1 MAMTIEQL
9 TQRIEGNRKAVGR
22 AGDIFM
28 SMVDRQ
34 LMKQLKNG
42 NEHLPDA
49 SHLEQALMSQ
59 GVFFR
64 EVTLAGPWWKRTT
77 GRLLAFMS
85 DDDTPVV
92 LKPGFASYSFADP
105 HTGRVVKISR
115 QTVSLLKSE
124 AYSLTQPLPARR
136 LTLRELG
143 RFAWHGL
150 SGTDL
155 GYICLACISVV
166 LLTMFTPYVTKQIFS
181 EVIPSGRAQ
190 ALLPIAALLFSA
202 TVGLVMLQVTRSL
215 VVFRVKDKL
224 EYALQTALMTR
235 LLHLPTTFF
244 RQWTAG
250 DLSSRVLSLSHFSGL
265 LTEGML
271 TTMLSALFSAI
282 LFIQFFIYGGP
293 LLFVGIGVLAL
304 ELFFILFNYYYVR
317 KVQSIVTPH
326 RTRMF
331 GLLYEL
337 FGGIQ
342 KIRTNGAEER
352 AFAQWAEQFAY
363 TEPNSAYQPAMY
375 TYSGSLAF
383 VVKMLPMMITMAA
396 AWYYGLP
403 LSDYIAYCAVLGI
416 ALDTISQLET
426 VLKQFGRILP
436 EARLCQPIL
445 DVEPEDMQSQQLV
458 THLDGAISI
467 SGLRFRYSPT
477 APWIFNGFSLEIKP
491 GEYIG
496 MTGPSGSGKSTLLRL
511 LLGFEAPTEGYICY
525 DHFNLQDI
533 NKSAL
538 RSHCIGAVLQ
548 NGQLIEGTLLDN
560 IRFTAPK
567 ATEEEAWEA
576 IRLVALDEDISHMP
590 LGLQTPISEDGHG
603 ISGGQRQ
610 RILLARALVQKPD
623 ILLLDEATSA
633 LDNVTKQKVA
643 LHLSQMKC
651 TRIMISQRPENLRY
665 CDRII
670 TTGLHPEI
678 TEAIPCTTQTV

>member
-1 MAMTIEQL
+1 MATTIEQL
-9 TQRIEGNRKAVGR
+9 TQRIEGNRKAVGH

-28 SMVDRQ
+28 SMIDRQ
-34 LMKQLKNG
+34 LVKQLING
-42 NEHLPDA
+42 NEQWPDA
-49 SHLEQALMSQ
+49 SRLEQTLMSR

-64 EVTLAGPWWKRTT
+64 EVTLSGPWWRRTT
-77 GRLLAFMS
+77 GNLLAFMVS
-85 DDDTPVV
+85 DDTPVV

-105 HTGRVVKISR
+105 HTGRVVKLSR
-115 QTVSLLKSE
+115 QTAALLKPE

-143 RFAWHGL
+143 RFAWRGL
-150 SGTDL
+150 SVTDL
-155 GYICLACISVV
+155 VYICLACISVV

-181 EVIPSGRAQ
+181 EVVPSGSAQ
-190 ALLPIAALLFSA
+190 ALLPIAMLLFSA

-265 LTEGML
+265 LTESML
-271 TTMLSALFSAI
+271 TAMLSAIFSVI

-304 ELFFILFNYYYVR
+304 ELLFILINYYYVR
-317 KVQSIVTPH
+317 KVQGNVTPH

-383 VVKMLPMMITMAA
+383 VVKMLPMIITIAA
-396 AWYYGLP
+396 AWYYRLP

-416 ALDTISQLET
+416 ALDTINQLET

-445 DVEPEDMQSQQLV
+445 DAEPEDVQSQQLV
-458 THLDGAISI
+458 THVEGAISI
-467 SGLRFRYSPT
+467 SGLCFRYSAT
-477 APWIFNGFSLEIKP
+477 APWIFNGFDLHIKP
-491 GEYIG
+491 GEYVGI
-496 MTGPSGSGKSTLLRL
+496 TGPSGCGKSTLLRL
-511 LLGFEAPTEGYICY
+511 LLDFETPTEGYICY
-525 DHFNLQDI
+525 DHFNLQDL

-538 RSHCIGAVLQ
+538 RSHCVGAVLQ
-548 NGQLIEGTLLDN
+548 NGRLVEGSLLDN

-567 ATEEEAWEA
+567 ATTDEVMET

-623 ILLLDEATSA
+623 VLLLDEATSA
-633 LDNVTKQKVA
+633 LDNVTQQRVA
-643 LHLSQMKC
+643 EHLAKMKC
-651 TRIMISQRPENLRY
+651 TRIMISQRPENLRF

-670 TTGLHPEI
+670 TLTSN
-678 TEAIPCTTQTV
+678 IPT

>member
-1 MAMTIEQL
+1 MGLTIEQL
-9 TQRIEGNRKAVGR
+9 TQRIEGNRKAVGL

-28 SMVDRQ
+28 SMIDRQ
-34 LMKQLKNG
+34 LMKRLKGDGYWVTGDSQHPTPNTQ
-42 NEHLPDA
+42 
-49 SHLEQALMSQ
+49 HLERILMSK

-64 EVTLAGPWWKRTT
+64 EVTLSGPWWKRTT
-77 GRLLAFMS
+77 GSLLAFMA

-92 LKPGFASYSFADP
+92 LKPGFASYSFVHP
-105 HTGRVVKISR
+105 QTGRLVKVSR
-115 QTVSLLKSE
+115 RTASLLKPE
-124 AYSLTQPLPARR
+124 AYSLTQPLPAKQ
-136 LTLRELG
+136 LSLRELG
-143 RFAWHGL
+143 RFAWRGL

-155 GYICLACISVV
+155 SYLCLACISVV
-166 LLTMFTPYVTKQIFS
+166 LLMMFTPYVTKQIFS
-181 EVIPSGRAQ
+181 EVVPSGSAS
-190 ALLPIAALLFSA
+190 ALLPIAMLLFSA
-202 TVGLVMLQVTRSL
+202 TIGLVMLQVTRSL

-265 LTEGML
+265 LTESML

-304 ELFFILFNYYYVR
+304 ELFFILLNYYYVR
-317 KVQSIVTPH
+317 KVQAAVTPH
-326 RTRMF
+326 RSRMF

-352 AFAQWAEQFAY
+352 AFAQWADQFAY

-383 VVKMLPMMITMAA
+383 VAKMLPMMITIAA
-396 AWYYGLP
+396 AWYYHLP

-416 ALDTISQLET
+416 ALDTIGQLEV

-445 DVEPEDMQSQQLV
+445 NAQPEDVQSQQLV
-458 THLDGAISI
+458 THLKGAIGI
-467 SGLRFRYSPT
+467 NGLRFRYSDT
-477 APWIFNGFSLEIKP
+477 APWIFDGFNLNIKP
-491 GEYIG
+491 GEYVGI
-496 MTGPSGSGKSTLLRL
+496 TGPSGSGKSTLLRL
-511 LLGFEAPTEGYICY
+511 LLGFEAPNEGYIYY
-525 DHFNLQDI
+525 DLFNLQDL

-538 RSHCIGAVLQ
+538 RSHCVGAVLQ
-548 NGQLIEGTLLDN
+548 NGQMIEGTLLDN

-567 ATEEEAWEA
+567 ATEEEVWEA
-576 IRLVALDEDISHMP
+576 IRLVALDEDVNQMP
-590 LGLQTPISEDGHG
+590 FGLQTPISEDGHG

-610 RILLARALVQKPD
+610 RILLARALVQHPD

-633 LDNVTKQKVA
+633 LDNVTQQRVA
-643 LHLSQMKC
+643 EHLAQLKC
-651 TRIMISQRPENLRY
+651 TRIMISQRPENLRF
-665 CDRII
+665 CDRTLQI
-670 TTGLHPEI
+670 G
-678 TEAIPCTTQTV
+678 

>member
-1 MAMTIEQL
+1 MATTIEQL
-9 TQRIEGNRKAVGR
+9 TQRIEGNRKAVGH

-28 SMVDRQ
+28 SMIDRQ
-34 LMKQLKNG
+34 LMKQLING
-42 NEHLPDA
+42 NEQWPDA
-49 SHLEQALMSQ
+49 SRLEQTLMSR

-64 EVTLAGPWWKRTT
+64 EVTLSGPWWWRTT
-77 GRLLAFMS
+77 GNLLAFMVS
-85 DDDTPVV
+85 NDTPVV

-105 HTGRVVKISR
+105 HTGRVVKLSR
-115 QTVSLLKSE
+115 QTAALLKPE

-143 RFAWHGL
+143 RFAWRGL
-150 SGTDL
+150 SVTDL
-155 GYICLACISVV
+155 VYICLACISVV

-181 EVIPSGRAQ
+181 EVVPSGSGQ
-190 ALLPIAALLFSA
+190 ALLPIAMLLFSA

-265 LTEGML
+265 LTESML
-271 TTMLSALFSAI
+271 TTMLSAIFSVI

-304 ELFFILFNYYYVR
+304 ELFFILINYYYVR
-317 KVQSIVTPH
+317 KVQGNVTPH

-383 VVKMLPMMITMAA
+383 VVKMLPMIITIAA
-396 AWYYGLP
+396 AWYYRLP

-416 ALDTISQLET
+416 ALDTINQLET

-445 DVEPEDMQSQQLV
+445 DAEPEDVQSQQLV
-458 THLDGAISI
+458 THVEGAISI
-467 SGLRFRYSPT
+467 SGLCFRYSAT
-477 APWIFNGFSLEIKP
+477 APWIFNGFDLHIKP
-491 GEYIG
+491 GEYVGI
-496 MTGPSGSGKSTLLRL
+496 TGPSGCGKSTLLRL
-511 LLGFEAPTEGYICY
+511 LLGFETPTEGYICY
-525 DHFNLQDI
+525 DHFNLQDL

-538 RSHCIGAVLQ
+538 RSHCVGAVLQ
-548 NGQLIEGTLLDN
+548 NGRLVEGSLLDN

-567 ATEEEAWEA
+567 ATTDEVMET

-623 ILLLDEATSA
+623 VLLLDEATSA
-633 LDNVTKQKVA
+633 LDNVTQQRVA
-643 LHLSQMKC
+643 EHLAKMKC
-651 TRIMISQRPENLRY
+651 TRIMISQRPENLRF

-670 TTGLHPEI
+670 TLTSN
-678 TEAIPCTTQTV
+678 IPT

>member
-1 MAMTIEQL
+1 MGLTIEQL
-9 TQRIEGNRKAVGR
+9 TQRIEGNRKAVGL

-28 SMVDRQ
+28 SMIDRQ
-34 LMKQLKNG
+34 LMKRLKGDGYWVTGDSQHPTPNTQ
-42 NEHLPDA
+42 
-49 SHLEQALMSQ
+49 HLERILMSK

-64 EVTLAGPWWKRTT
+64 EVTLSGPWWKRTT
-77 GRLLAFMS
+77 GSLLAFMA

-92 LKPGFASYSFADP
+92 LKPGFASYSFVHP
-105 HTGRVVKISR
+105 QTGRLVKVSR
-115 QTVSLLKSE
+115 RTASLLKPE
-124 AYSLTQPLPARR
+124 AYSLTQPLPAKQ
-136 LTLRELG
+136 LSLRELG
-143 RFAWHGL
+143 RFAWRGL

-155 GYICLACISVV
+155 SYLCLACISVV
-166 LLTMFTPYVTKQIFS
+166 LLMMFTPYVTKQIFS
-181 EVIPSGRAQ
+181 EVVPSGSAS
-190 ALLPIAALLFSA
+190 ALLPIAMLLFSA
-202 TVGLVMLQVTRSL
+202 TIGLVMLQVTRSL

-265 LTEGML
+265 LTESML

-304 ELFFILFNYYYVR
+304 ELFFILLNYYYVR
-317 KVQSIVTPH
+317 KVQAAVTPH
-326 RTRMF
+326 RSRMF

-352 AFAQWAEQFAY
+352 AFAQWADQFAY

-383 VVKMLPMMITMAA
+383 VAKMLPMMITIAA
-396 AWYYGLP
+396 AWYYHLP

-416 ALDTISQLET
+416 ALDTIGQLET

-445 DVEPEDMQSQQLV
+445 NAQPEDVQSQQLV
-458 THLDGAISI
+458 THLKGAIGI
-467 SGLRFRYSPT
+467 NGLRFRYSDT
-477 APWIFNGFSLEIKP
+477 APWIFDGFNLNIKP
-491 GEYIG
+491 GEYVGI
-496 MTGPSGSGKSTLLRL
+496 TGPSGSGKSTLLRL
-511 LLGFEAPTEGYICY
+511 LLGFEAPNEGYIYY
-525 DHFNLQDI
+525 DLFNLQDL

-538 RSHCIGAVLQ
+538 RSHCVGAVLQ
-548 NGQLIEGTLLDN
+548 NGQMIEGTLLDN

-567 ATEEEAWEA
+567 ATEEEVWEA
-576 IRLVALDEDISHMP
+576 IRLVALDEDVNQMP
-590 LGLQTPISEDGHG
+590 FGLQTPISEDGHG

-610 RILLARALVQKPD
+610 RILLARALVQHPD

-633 LDNVTKQKVA
+633 LDNVTQQRVA
-643 LHLSQMKC
+643 EHLAQLKC
-651 TRIMISQRPENLRY
+651 TRIMISQRPENLRF
-665 CDRII
+665 CDRTLQI
-670 TTGLHPEI
+670 G
-678 TEAIPCTTQTV
+678 

>member
-1 MAMTIEQL
+1 MATTIEQL
-9 TQRIEGNRKAVGR
+9 IQRIEGNRKAVGR

-28 SMVDRQ
+28 SMIDRQ
-34 LMKQLKNG
+34 LMKRLKGDGCWMTGDGQPPTPNI
-42 NEHLPDA
+42 HQ
-49 SHLEQALMSQ
+49 LEQTLMSR

-64 EVTLAGPWWKRTT
+64 EVTLSGPWWKRTT
-77 GRLLAFMS
+77 GNILAFLV

-92 LKPGFASYSFADP
+92 LKPGFASYSFTDP
-105 HTGRVVKISR
+105 QTGRLIKVTR
-115 QTVSLLKSE
+115 QTATLLKPE
-124 AYSLTQPLPARR
+124 AFSLTQPLPAQR

-155 GYICLACISVV
+155 GYICLACVSVV

-181 EVIPSGRAQ
+181 EVVPSGSAA
-190 ALLPIAALLFSA
+190 ALIPIAVLLFSA

-265 LTEGML
+265 LTESML
-271 TTMLSALFSAI
+271 TTILSALFSAI

-293 LLFVGIGVLAL
+293 LLFVGIGVLAF
-304 ELFFILFNYYYVR
+304 ELFFILLNYYYVR
-317 KVQSIVTPH
+317 KVQGIVTPH

-352 AFAQWAEQFAY
+352 AFAQWADQFAY
-363 TEPNSAYQPAMY
+363 TEPNSAYQPAIY

-383 VVKMLPMMITMAA
+383 VVKMVPMLVTIAA
-396 AWYYGLP
+396 AWYYHLP
-403 LSDYIAYCAVLGI
+403 ISDYIAYCAVLGI
-416 ALDTISQLET
+416 ALDTINQLET

-445 DVEPEDMQSQQLV
+445 DAKPEDVQSQQTV
-458 THLDGAISI
+458 THVEGAIHI
-467 SGLRFRYSPT
+467 SGLRFRYNST
-477 APWIFNGFSLEIKP
+477 APWLFDGLDLHIQP
-491 GEYIG
+491 GEYVGI
-496 MTGPSGSGKSTLLRL
+496 TGPSGSGKSTLLRL
-511 LLGFEAPTEGYICY
+511 LLGFEVPTEGYIYY
-525 DHFNLQDI
+525 DHYNLQDI

-538 RSHCIGAVLQ
+538 RSHCVGAVLQ
-548 NGQLIEGTLLDN
+548 NGRLVEGSLLDN
-560 IRFTAPK
+560 IRFSAPK
-567 ATEEEAWEA
+567 ATDEEIWEA
-576 IRLVALDEDISHMP
+576 VRLVALDEDISHMP
-590 LGLQTPISEDGHG
+590 LGMQTPISEDGHG

-610 RILLARALVQKPD
+610 RILLARALVQHPD
-623 ILLLDEATSA
+623 VLLLDEATSA
-633 LDNVTKQKVA
+633 LDNVTQQRVA
-643 LHLSQMKC
+643 EHLAQMKC
-651 TRIMISQRPENLRY
+651 TRIMISQRPENLRF

-670 TTGLHPEI
+670 NNLS
-678 TEAIPCTTQTV
+678 

>member
-1 MAMTIEQL
+1 MGTTIEQL
-9 TQRIEGNRKAVGR
+9 TQRMEGNCKAIGR

-28 SMVDRQ
+28 SMIDRQ
-34 LMKQLKNG
+34 LMKQLKSGNG
-42 NEHLPDA
+42 HLPDA
-49 SHLEQALMSQ
+49 SHLEQALMSR

-64 EVTLAGPWWKRTT
+64 ELTLSGPWWKRTT
-77 GRLLAFMS
+77 GNVLAFMA
-85 DDDTPVV
+85 DDDAPVV
-92 LKPGFASYSFADP
+92 LKPGFASYSFIHP
-105 HTGRVVKISR
+105 QTGKVVKLSR
-115 QTVSLLKSE
+115 HTATLLKTE
-124 AYSLTQPLPARR
+124 AYSLTQPLPSKQ
-136 LTLRELG
+136 LSLRELG
-143 RFAWHGL
+143 RFAWRGL

-181 EVIPSGRAQ
+181 EVVPSGSAE
-190 ALLPIAALLFSA
+190 ALLPIAILLFSA
-202 TVGLVMLQVTRSL
+202 TLGLVMLQVTRSL

-265 LTEGML
+265 LTENML
-271 TTMLSALFSAI
+271 TTMLSSLFSAI

-304 ELFFILFNYYYVR
+304 ELFFILLNYYYVR
-317 KVQSIVTPH
+317 KVQGIVTPH
-326 RTRMF
+326 RSRMF

-352 AFAQWAEQFAY
+352 AFAKWAEQFAY
-363 TEPNSAYQPAMY
+363 TEPNSAYQPTMY
-375 TYSGSLAF
+375 TYSSSLSF
-383 VVKMLPMMITMAA
+383 VVKMVPMMITVAA
-396 AWYYGLP
+396 AWYYHLQ

-416 ALDTISQLET
+416 ALNTIGQLET
-426 VLKQFGRILP
+426 VSKQFGRILP

-445 DVEPEDMQSQQLV
+445 DAKPEDVQSQQLV
-458 THLDGAISI
+458 THIAGAVSI
-467 SGLRFRYSPT
+467 SGLRFRYSDT
-477 APWIFNGFSLEIKP
+477 APWIFDGFNLSIRP
-491 GEYIG
+491 GEYVGI
-496 MTGPSGSGKSTLLRL
+496 TGPSGSGKSTLLRL
-511 LLGFEAPTEGYICY
+511 LLGFETPSEGYICY

-538 RSHCIGAVLQ
+538 RSHCVGAVLQ
-548 NGQLIEGTLLDN
+548 NGRLVEGTLLDN

-567 ATEEEAWEA
+567 ATDDEVWEA
-576 IRLVALDEDISHMP
+576 VRLVALDEDIQHMP
-590 LGLQTPISEDGHG
+590 HGLMTPISEDGHG

-610 RILLARALVQKPD
+610 RILLARALVQHPK

-633 LDNVTKQKVA
+633 LDNVTQQRIFEHLA
-643 LHLSQMKC
+643 LMEC
-651 TRIMISQRPENLRY
+651 TRIMISQRTENLLH
-665 CDRII
+665 CDRVIS
-670 TTGLHPEI
+670 LPQDSKH
-678 TEAIPCTTQTV
+678 

>member
-1 MAMTIEQL
+1 MGLTIEQL

-42 NEHLPDA
+42 NEQLPDTL
-49 SHLEQALMSQ
+49 HLEQALITR

-64 EVTLAGPWWKRTT
+64 EVTLEGPWWKRTT
-77 GRLLAFMS
+77 GNLLAFMA
-85 DDDTPVV
+85 DDDCPVV
-92 LKPGFASYSFADP
+92 LKPGFASYSFVHP
-105 HTGRVVKISR
+105 QTGRVVK
-115 QTVSLLKSE
+115 VSHRTAALLKPE
-124 AYSLTQPLPARR
+124 AYSLTQPLPARQ
-136 LTLRELG
+136 LTLSELG

-150 SGTDL
+150 SGRDL
-155 GYICLACISVV
+155 SYICLACVSVV

-181 EVIPSGRAQ
+181 EVVPSGSAS
-190 ALLPIAALLFSA
+190 ALMPIAVLLFSA
-202 TVGLVMLQVTRSL
+202 TVGLVMIQVTRSL

-265 LTEGML
+265 LTENML
-271 TTMLSALFSAI
+271 TTLLSTLFSAI

-304 ELFFILFNYYYVR
+304 ELFFILLNYYYVR
-317 KVQSIVTPH
+317 KVQGIVTPH
-326 RTRMF
+326 RSRMF

-342 KIRTNGAEER
+342 KLRTNGAEER

-383 VVKMLPMMITMAA
+383 VVKMLPMLITIAA

-436 EARLCQPIL
+436 EAKLCQPIL
-445 DVEPEDMQSQQLV
+445 NAMPEDMQNQQLV
-458 THLDGAISI
+458 THVEGAISI

-477 APWIFNGFSLEIKP
+477 TPWIFNGFDLHVKP
-491 GEYIG
+491 GEYVG
-496 MTGPSGSGKSTLLRL
+496 LTGPSGSGKSSLLRL
-511 LLGFEAPTEGYICY
+511 LLGFETPTEGYICY

-538 RSHCIGAVLQ
+538 RSHCVGAVLQ
-548 NGQLIEGTLLDN
+548 NGRLIEGTLLDN

-567 ATEEEAWEA
+567 ATDDEVWEA
-576 IRLVALDEDISHMP
+576 LRLVALDEDISHMP

-633 LDNVTKQKVA
+633 LDNVTQQRVA
-643 LHLSQMKC
+643 EHLSQMKC
-651 TRIMISQRPENLRY
+651 TRIMISQRPENLRH

-670 TTGLHPEI
+670 QLT
-678 TEAIPCTTQTV
+678 A

>member
-1 MAMTIEQL
+1 MGTTIEQL

-28 SMVDRQ
+28 AMIDRQ
-34 LMKQLKNG
+34 LMKQLKNDSERLSDPCQL
-42 NEHLPDA
+42 EH
-49 SHLEQALMSQ
+49 ELMSK

-64 EVTLAGPWWKRTT
+64 EVTLSGPWWKRTT
-77 GRLLAFMS
+77 GSLLAFMA
-85 DDDTPVV
+85 DDDMPVV
-92 LKPGFASYSFADP
+92 LKPGFASYSYVHP
-105 HTGRVVKISR
+105 QTGRVVKLSR
-115 QTVSLLKSE
+115 HTADLLKSE
-124 AYSLTQPLPARR
+124 AYSLTQPLPAKQ
-136 LTLRELG
+136 LSLSELG
-143 RFAWHGL
+143 CFAWRGL

-155 GYICLACISVV
+155 CYICLACVSVV

-181 EVIPSGRAQ
+181 EVIPSGSAS
-190 ALLPIAALLFSA
+190 ALLPVAMLLFSA
-202 TVGLVMLQVTRSL
+202 TIGLVMLQVTRSL

-235 LLHLPTTFF
+235 LLHLPVTFF

-265 LTEGML
+265 LTESML
-271 TTMLSALFSAI
+271 TTMLSTLFSAI

-304 ELFFILFNYYYVR
+304 QLFFIFLNYYYTR
-317 KVQSIVTPH
+317 KVQGIVTPH
-326 RTRMF
+326 RSRMF

-352 AFAQWAEQFAY
+352 AYAQWVEQFAY

-375 TYSGSLAF
+375 TYSSSLAF
-383 VVKMLPMMITMAA
+383 VAKMLPMMITIAA
-396 AWYYGLP
+396 AWYYQLP

-416 ALDTISQLET
+416 ALNTISQLET

-445 DVEPEDMQSQQLV
+445 SATPEDVHKRQLV
-458 THLDGAISI
+458 THMKGDISI
-467 SGLRFRYSPT
+467 SGLRFRYSDT
-477 APWIFNGFSLEIKP
+477 APWVFDGFNLHVRP
-491 GEYIG
+491 GEYVGI
-496 MTGPSGSGKSTLLRL
+496 TGPSGSGKSTLFRL

-533 NKSAL
+533 NKSVL
-538 RSHCIGAVLQ
+538 RSHCVGTVLQ
-548 NGQLIEGTLLDN
+548 NGRLIEGTLLDN

-567 ATEEEAWEA
+567 ATDDEVWEA
-576 IRLVALDEDISHMP
+576 VRLVALDEDIEHMP

-603 ISGGQRQ
+603 ISGGQCQ
-610 RILLARALVQKPD
+610 RILLARALVQHPD
-623 ILLLDEATSA
+623 ILLFDEATSA
-633 LDNVTKQKVA
+633 LDNVTQQRVA
-643 LHLSQMKC
+643 DHLAKMKC
-651 TRIMISQRPENLRY
+651 TRIMISQRIDNLRY
-665 CDRII
+665 CDRIVEMPA
-670 TTGLHPEI
+670 L
-678 TEAIPCTTQTV
+678 Q

>member
-1 MAMTIEQL
+1 MGLTIEQL
-9 TQRIEGNRKAVGR
+9 TQRIEGNRKAVGL

-28 SMVDRQ
+28 SMIDRQ
-34 LMKQLKNG
+34 LMKQLKSG
-42 NEHLPDA
+42 NERFTNPRQ
-49 SHLEQALMSQ
+49 LEQTLMSK

-64 EVTLAGPWWKRTT
+64 EVTLSGPWWKRTT
-77 GRLLAFMS
+77 GSLLAFMA

-92 LKPGFASYSFADP
+92 LKPGFASYSFVHP
-105 HTGRVVKISR
+105 QTGRLVKVSR
-115 QTVSLLKSE
+115 RTASLLKPE
-124 AYSLTQPLPARR
+124 AYSLTQPLPAKQ
-136 LTLRELG
+136 LSLRELG
-143 RFAWHGL
+143 RFAWRGL

-155 GYICLACISVV
+155 SYLCLACISVV
-166 LLTMFTPYVTKQIFS
+166 LLMMFTPYVTKQIFS
-181 EVIPSGRAQ
+181 EVVPSGSAS
-190 ALLPIAALLFSA
+190 ALLPIAMLLFSA
-202 TVGLVMLQVTRSL
+202 TIGLVMLQVTRSL

-265 LTEGML
+265 LTESML

-304 ELFFILFNYYYVR
+304 ELFFILLNYYYVR
-317 KVQSIVTPH
+317 KVQAAVTPH
-326 RTRMF
+326 RSRMF

-383 VVKMLPMMITMAA
+383 VAKMLPMMITIAA
-396 AWYYGLP
+396 AWYYHLP

-416 ALDTISQLET
+416 ALDTIGQLET

-445 DVEPEDMQSQQLV
+445 NAQPEDVQSQQLV
-458 THLDGAISI
+458 THLKGAIGI
-467 SGLRFRYSPT
+467 NGLRFRYSDT
-477 APWIFNGFSLEIKP
+477 APWIFDGFNLNIKP
-491 GEYIG
+491 GEYVGI
-496 MTGPSGSGKSTLLRL
+496 TGPSGSGKSTLLRL
-511 LLGFEAPTEGYICY
+511 LLGFEAPNEGYIYY
-525 DHFNLQDI
+525 DLFNLQDL

-538 RSHCIGAVLQ
+538 RSHCVGAVLQ
-548 NGQLIEGTLLDN
+548 NGQMIEGTLLDN

-567 ATEEEAWEA
+567 ATEEEVWEA
-576 IRLVALDEDISHMP
+576 IRLVALDEDVNQMP
-590 LGLQTPISEDGHG
+590 FGLQTPISEDGHG

-610 RILLARALVQKPD
+610 RILLARALVQHPD

-633 LDNVTKQKVA
+633 LDNVTQQRVA
-643 LHLSQMKC
+643 EHLAQLKC
-651 TRIMISQRPENLRY
+651 TRIMISQRPENLRF
-665 CDRII
+665 CDRTLQI
-670 TTGLHPEI
+670 G
-678 TEAIPCTTQTV
+678 

>member
-1 MAMTIEQL
+1 MATTIEQL
-9 TQRIEGNRKAVGR
+9 TQRIEGNRKAVGH

-28 SMVDRQ
+28 SMIDRQ
-34 LMKQLKNG
+34 LMKQLING
-42 NEHLPDA
+42 NEQWPDA
-49 SHLEQALMSQ
+49 SRLEQTLMSR

-64 EVTLAGPWWKRTT
+64 EVTLSGPWWQRTT
-77 GRLLAFMS
+77 GNLLAFMVS
-85 DDDTPVV
+85 NDTPVV

-105 HTGRVVKISR
+105 HTGRVVKLSR
-115 QTVSLLKSE
+115 QTAALLKPE

-143 RFAWHGL
+143 RFAWRGL
-150 SGTDL
+150 SVTDL
-155 GYICLACISVV
+155 VYICLACISVV

-181 EVIPSGRAQ
+181 EVVPSGSAQ
-190 ALLPIAALLFSA
+190 ALLPIAMLLFSA

-265 LTEGML
+265 LTESML
-271 TTMLSALFSAI
+271 TTMLSAIFSVI

-304 ELFFILFNYYYVR
+304 ELFFILINYYYVR
-317 KVQSIVTPH
+317 KVQGNVTPH

-352 AFAQWAEQFAY
+352 AFAQWAELFAY

-383 VVKMLPMMITMAA
+383 VVKMLPMIITIAA
-396 AWYYGLP
+396 AWYYRLP

-416 ALDTISQLET
+416 ALDTINQLET

-445 DVEPEDMQSQQLV
+445 DAEPEDVQSQQLV
-458 THLDGAISI
+458 THVEGAISI
-467 SGLRFRYSPT
+467 SGLCFRYSAT
-477 APWIFNGFSLEIKP
+477 APWIFNGFDLHKNTP
-491 GEYIG
+491 G
-496 MTGPSGSGKSTLLRL
+496 
-511 LLGFEAPTEGYICY
+511 
-525 DHFNLQDI
+525 D
-533 NKSAL
+533 
-538 RSHCIGAVLQ
+538 
-548 NGQLIEGTLLDN
+548 
-560 IRFTAPK
+560 
-567 ATEEEAWEA
+567 
-576 IRLVALDEDISHMP
+576 
-590 LGLQTPISEDGHG
+590 
-603 ISGGQRQ
+603 
-610 RILLARALVQKPD
+610 ARARPCEKKPRRVPPRTA
-623 ILLLDEATSA
+623 E
-633 LDNVTKQKVA
+633 
-643 LHLSQMKC
+643 
-651 TRIMISQRPENLRY
+651 
-665 CDRII
+665 
-670 TTGLHPEI
+670 
-678 TEAIPCTTQTV
+678 

>member
-1 MAMTIEQL
+1 MATTIEQL
-9 TQRIEGNRKAVGR
+9 TQRIEGNRKAVGH

-28 SMVDRQ
+28 SMIDRQ
-34 LMKQLKNG
+34 LVKQLING
-42 NEHLPDA
+42 NEQWPDA
-49 SHLEQALMSQ
+49 SRLEQTLMSR

-64 EVTLAGPWWKRTT
+64 EVTLSGPWWRRTT
-77 GRLLAFMS
+77 GNLLAFMVS
-85 DDDTPVV
+85 DDTPVV

-105 HTGRVVKISR
+105 HTGRVVKLSR
-115 QTVSLLKSE
+115 QTAALLKPE

-143 RFAWHGL
+143 RFAWRGL
-150 SGTDL
+150 SVTDL
-155 GYICLACISVV
+155 VYICLACISVV

-181 EVIPSGRAQ
+181 EVVPSGSAQ
-190 ALLPIAALLFSA
+190 ALLPIAMLLFSA

-265 LTEGML
+265 LTESML
-271 TTMLSALFSAI
+271 TTMLSAIFSVI

-304 ELFFILFNYYYVR
+304 ELLFILINYYYVR
-317 KVQSIVTPH
+317 KVQGNVTPH

-383 VVKMLPMMITMAA
+383 VVKMLPMIITIAA
-396 AWYYGLP
+396 AWYYRLP

-416 ALDTISQLET
+416 ALDTINQLET

-445 DVEPEDMQSQQLV
+445 DAEPEDVQSQQLV
-458 THLDGAISI
+458 THVEGAISI
-467 SGLRFRYSPT
+467 SGLCFRYSAT
-477 APWIFNGFSLEIKP
+477 APWIFNGFDLHIKP
-491 GEYIG
+491 GEYVGI
-496 MTGPSGSGKSTLLRL
+496 TGPSGCGKSTLLRL
-511 LLGFEAPTEGYICY
+511 LLDFETPTEGYICY
-525 DHFNLQDI
+525 DHFNLQDL

-538 RSHCIGAVLQ
+538 RSHCVGAVLQ
-548 NGQLIEGTLLDN
+548 NGRLVEGSLLDN

-567 ATEEEAWEA
+567 ATIDEIMET

-590 LGLQTPISEDGHG
+590 HGLQTPISEDGHG

-623 ILLLDEATSA
+623 VMLLDEATSA
-633 LDNVTKQKVA
+633 LDNVTQQRVA
-643 LHLSQMKC
+643 EHLAKMKC
-651 TRIMISQRPENLRY
+651 TRIMISQRPENLRF

-670 TTGLHPEI
+670 TLTSN
-678 TEAIPCTTQTV
+678 IPT

>member
-1 MAMTIEQL
+1 MGLTIEQL
-9 TQRIEGNRKAVGR
+9 TQRIEGNRKAVGL

-28 SMVDRQ
+28 SMIDRQ
-34 LMKQLKNG
+34 LMKRLKGDGYWVTGDSQHPTPNTQ
-42 NEHLPDA
+42 
-49 SHLEQALMSQ
+49 HLERILMSK

-64 EVTLAGPWWKRTT
+64 EVTLSGPWWKRTT
-77 GRLLAFMS
+77 GSLLAFMA

-92 LKPGFASYSFADP
+92 LKPGFASYSFVHP
-105 HTGRVVKISR
+105 QTGRLVKVSR
-115 QTVSLLKSE
+115 RTASLLKPE
-124 AYSLTQPLPARR
+124 AYSLTQPLPAKQ
-136 LTLRELG
+136 LSLRELG
-143 RFAWHGL
+143 RFAWRGL

-155 GYICLACISVV
+155 SYLCLACISVV
-166 LLTMFTPYVTKQIFS
+166 LLMMFTPYVTKQIFS
-181 EVIPSGRAQ
+181 EVVPSGSAT
-190 ALLPIAALLFSA
+190 ALLPIAMLLFSA
-202 TVGLVMLQVTRSL
+202 TIGLVMLQVTRSL

-265 LTEGML
+265 LTESML

-304 ELFFILFNYYYVR
+304 ELFFILLNYYYVR
-317 KVQSIVTPH
+317 KVQAAVTPH
-326 RTRMF
+326 RSRMF

-383 VVKMLPMMITMAA
+383 VAKMLPMMITIAA
-396 AWYYGLP
+396 AWYYHLP

-416 ALDTISQLET
+416 ALDTIGQLET

-445 DVEPEDMQSQQLV
+445 NAQPEDVQSQQLV
-458 THLDGAISI
+458 THLKGAIGI
-467 SGLRFRYSPT
+467 NGLRFRYSDT
-477 APWIFNGFSLEIKP
+477 APWIFDGFNLNIKP
-491 GEYIG
+491 GEYVGI
-496 MTGPSGSGKSTLLRL
+496 TGPSGSGKSTLLRL
-511 LLGFEAPTEGYICY
+511 LLGFEAPNEGYIYY
-525 DHFNLQDI
+525 DLFNLQDL

-538 RSHCIGAVLQ
+538 RSHCVGAVLQ
-548 NGQLIEGTLLDN
+548 NGQMIEGTLLDN

-567 ATEEEAWEA
+567 ATEEEVWEA
-576 IRLVALDEDISHMP
+576 IRLVALDEDVNQMP
-590 LGLQTPISEDGHG
+590 FGLQTPISEDGHG

-610 RILLARALVQKPD
+610 RILLARALVQHPD

-633 LDNVTKQKVA
+633 LDNVTQQRVA
-643 LHLSQMKC
+643 EHLAQLKC
-651 TRIMISQRPENLRY
+651 TRIMISQRPENLRF
-665 CDRII
+665 CDRTLQI
-670 TTGLHPEI
+670 G
-678 TEAIPCTTQTV
+678 

>member
-1 MAMTIEQL
+1 MATTIEQL
-9 TQRIEGNRKAVGR
+9 TQRIEGNRKAVGH

-28 SMVDRQ
+28 SMIDRQ
-34 LMKQLKNG
+34 LMKQLING
-42 NEHLPDA
+42 NEQWPDA
-49 SHLEQALMSQ
+49 SRLEQTLMSR

-64 EVTLAGPWWKRTT
+64 EVTLSGPWWQRTT
-77 GRLLAFMS
+77 GNLLAFMVS
-85 DDDTPVV
+85 NDTPVV

-105 HTGRVVKISR
+105 HTGRVVKLSR
-115 QTVSLLKSE
+115 QTAALLKPE

-143 RFAWHGL
+143 RFAWRGL
-150 SGTDL
+150 SVTDL
-155 GYICLACISVV
+155 VYICLACISVV

-181 EVIPSGRAQ
+181 EVVPSGSAQ
-190 ALLPIAALLFSA
+190 ALLPIAMLLFSA

-265 LTEGML
+265 LTESML
-271 TTMLSALFSAI
+271 TTMLSAIFSVI

-304 ELFFILFNYYYVR
+304 ELLFILINYYYVR
-317 KVQSIVTPH
+317 KVQGNVTPH

-383 VVKMLPMMITMAA
+383 VVKMLPMIITIAA
-396 AWYYGLP
+396 AWYYRLP

-416 ALDTISQLET
+416 ALDTINQLET

-445 DVEPEDMQSQQLV
+445 DAEPEDVQSQQLV
-458 THLDGAISI
+458 THVEGAISI
-467 SGLRFRYSPT
+467 SGLCFRYSAT
-477 APWIFNGFSLEIKP
+477 APWIFNGFDLHIKP
-491 GEYIG
+491 GEYVGI
-496 MTGPSGSGKSTLLRL
+496 TGPSGCGKSTLLRL
-511 LLGFEAPTEGYICY
+511 LLDFETPTEGYICY
-525 DHFNLQDI
+525 DHFNLQDL

-538 RSHCIGAVLQ
+538 RSHCVGAVLQ
-548 NGQLIEGTLLDN
+548 NGRLVEGTLLDN

-567 ATEEEAWEA
+567 ATIDEIMET

-590 LGLQTPISEDGHG
+590 HGLQTPISEDGHG

-623 ILLLDEATSA
+623 VLLLDEATSA
-633 LDNVTKQKVA
+633 LDNVTQQRVA
-643 LHLSQMKC
+643 EHLAKMKC
-651 TRIMISQRPENLRY
+651 TRIMISQRPENLRF

-670 TTGLHPEI
+670 TLTSN
-678 TEAIPCTTQTV
+678 IPT

>member
-1 MAMTIEQL
+1 MGLTIEQL
-9 TQRIEGNRKAVGR
+9 TQRIEGNRKAVGH

-28 SMVDRQ
+28 SMIDRQ
-34 LMKQLKNG
+34 LMKRLKGDGYWVTGDSQHPTPNTQ
-42 NEHLPDA
+42 
-49 SHLEQALMSQ
+49 HLERILMSK

-64 EVTLAGPWWKRTT
+64 EVTLSGPWWKRTT
-77 GRLLAFMS
+77 GSLLAFMA

-92 LKPGFASYSFADP
+92 LKPGFASYSFVHP
-105 HTGRVVKISR
+105 QTGRLVKVSR
-115 QTVSLLKSE
+115 RTASLLKPE
-124 AYSLTQPLPARR
+124 AYSLTQPLPAKQ
-136 LTLRELG
+136 LSLRELG
-143 RFAWHGL
+143 RFAWRGL

-155 GYICLACISVV
+155 SYLCLACISVV
-166 LLTMFTPYVTKQIFS
+166 LLMMFTPYVTKQIFS
-181 EVIPSGRAQ
+181 EVVPSGSAS
-190 ALLPIAALLFSA
+190 ALLPIAMLLFSA
-202 TVGLVMLQVTRSL
+202 TIGLVMLQVTRSL

-265 LTEGML
+265 LTESML

-304 ELFFILFNYYYVR
+304 ELFFILLNYYYVR
-317 KVQSIVTPH
+317 KVQAAVTPH
-326 RTRMF
+326 RSRMF

-383 VVKMLPMMITMAA
+383 VAKMLPMMITIAA
-396 AWYYGLP
+396 AWYYHLP

-416 ALDTISQLET
+416 ALDTIGQLEV

-445 DVEPEDMQSQQLV
+445 NAQPEDVQSQQLV
-458 THLDGAISI
+458 THLKGAIGI
-467 SGLRFRYSPT
+467 NGLRFRYSDT
-477 APWIFNGFSLEIKP
+477 APWIFDGFNLNIKP
-491 GEYIG
+491 GEYVGI
-496 MTGPSGSGKSTLLRL
+496 TGPSGSGKSTLLRL
-511 LLGFEAPTEGYICY
+511 LLGFEAPNEGYIYY
-525 DHFNLQDI
+525 DLFNLQDL

-538 RSHCIGAVLQ
+538 RSHCVGAVLQ
-548 NGQLIEGTLLDN
+548 NGQMIEGTLLDN

-567 ATEEEAWEA
+567 ATEEEVWEA
-576 IRLVALDEDISHMP
+576 IRLVALDEDVNQMP
-590 LGLQTPISEDGHG
+590 FGLQTPISEDGHG

-610 RILLARALVQKPD
+610 RILLARALVQHPD

-633 LDNVTKQKVA
+633 LDNVTQQRVA
-643 LHLSQMKC
+643 EHLAQLKC
-651 TRIMISQRPENLRY
+651 TRIMISQRPENLRF
-665 CDRII
+665 CDRTLQI
-670 TTGLHPEI
+670 G
-678 TEAIPCTTQTV
+678 

>member
-9 TQRIEGNRKAVGR
+9 TQRIEGNRKAVGH

-28 SMVDRQ
+28 SMIDRR
-34 LMKQLKNG
+34 LMKQLKG
-42 NEHLPDA
+42 DGCWVLGDGQ
-49 SHLEQALMSQ
+49 HLEQALMSR

-64 EVTLAGPWWKRTT
+64 EVTLSGPWWKRTT
-77 GRLLAFMS
+77 GSLLAFMAE
-85 DDDTPVV
+85 DDIPVV
-92 LKPGFASYSFADP
+92 LKPGFASYSFVDP
-105 HTGRVVKISR
+105 QTGRIVKLSHK
-115 QTVSLLKSE
+115 TATLLKAE
-124 AYSLTQPLPARR
+124 AYSLTQPLPARQ
-136 LTLRELG
+136 LTLRELA
-143 RFAWHGL
+143 RFAWRGL
-150 SGTDL
+150 SAADL
-155 GYICLACISVV
+155 SYICLACISVV
-166 LLTMFTPYVTKQIFS
+166 LLTMFTPYATKQIFS
-181 EVIPSGRAQ
+181 EVIPSGRGA
-190 ALLPIAALLFSA
+190 ALLPVAMLLVSA

-265 LTEGML
+265 LTESML
-271 TTMLSALFSAI
+271 TTMLSALFSVI

-304 ELFFILFNYYYVR
+304 ELFFILLNYYYVR
-317 KVQSIVTPH
+317 KVQGIVTPH

-352 AFAQWAEQFAY
+352 AFGKWAEQFAY

-383 VVKMLPMMITMAA
+383 VVKMVPMMITIAA
-396 AWYYGLP
+396 AWYYRLP
-403 LSDYIAYCAVLGI
+403 LSDYIAYCAVLAI
-416 ALDTISQLET
+416 ALDTIGQLES

-445 DVEPEDMQSQQLV
+445 DAAPEDVQRQQLV
-458 THLDGAISI
+458 THVEGAVSI

-477 APWIFNGFSLEIKP
+477 APWIFDGFDLSIRP
-491 GEYIG
+491 GECVGI
-496 MTGPSGSGKSTLLRL
+496 TGPSGSGKSTLLRL
-511 LLGFEAPTEGYICY
+511 LLGFETPTEGYICY
-525 DHFNLQDI
+525 DHYNLQEL
-533 NKSAL
+533 NKTAL

-548 NGQLIEGTLLDN
+548 NGRLVEGSLRDN
-560 IRFTAPK
+560 IRFTAPN
-567 ATEEEAWEA
+567 ATDDEVWEA
-576 IRLVALDEDISHMP
+576 VRLVALDEDISHMP
-590 LGLQTPISEDGHG
+590 LGLQTPVSEDGHG

-610 RILLARALVQKPD
+610 RILLARALVQHPD

-633 LDNVTKQKVA
+633 LDNVTQQRVTA
-643 LHLSQMKC
+643 HLAQIGC
-651 TRIMISQRPENLRY
+651 TRIMISQRPENLRF
-665 CDRII
+665 CDRVIQ
-670 TTGLHPEI
+670 LPAH
-678 TEAIPCTTQTV
+678 

>member
-1 MAMTIEQL
+1 MRTTIEQL
-9 TQRIEGNRKAVGR
+9 AQRIEGNRKAVGH

-28 SMVDRQ
+28 SMIDRK
-34 LMKQLKNG
+34 LMKQLKNQRESWG
-42 NEHLPDA
+42 QFHNPSKAQGQA
-49 SHLEQALMSQ
+49 SYSLDSLEQTLMSH

-64 EVTLAGPWWKRTT
+64 EVTLSGTWWQRTT
-77 GRLLAFMS
+77 GNLLAFMAN
-85 DDDTPVV
+85 DDTPVV

-105 HTGRVVKISR
+105 HTGKVVKVSH
-115 QTVSLLKSE
+115 QTAAQLKSK
-124 AYSLTQPLPARR
+124 AYSLTQPLPAKR
-136 LTLRELG
+136 LTLFELG
-143 RFAWHGL
+143 RFAWRGL

-155 GYICLACISVV
+155 GYICLACVSVV
-166 LLTMFTPYVTKQIFS
+166 LLMMFTPYVTKQIFS
-181 EVIPSGRAQ
+181 EVVPSGNAT
-190 ALLPIAALLFSA
+190 ALLPVAILLFSA

-265 LTEGML
+265 LTESML

-293 LLFVGIGVLAL
+293 LLFVGIGVLML
-304 ELFFILFNYYYVR
+304 ELFFILLNYYYVR
-317 KVQSIVTPH
+317 KIQGIVTPH
-326 RTRMF
+326 RSRMF
-331 GLLYEL
+331 GLLYEM

-342 KIRTNGAEER
+342 KIKTNGAEER
-352 AFAQWAEQFAY
+352 AFSQWAEQFAY

-383 VVKMLPMMITMAA
+383 VVKMIPMIITIAA
-396 AWYYGLP
+396 AWYYRLP

-416 ALDTISQLET
+416 ALDTIGQLET

-436 EARLCQPIL
+436 EAKLCQPIL
-445 DVEPEDMQSQQLV
+445 DADPEEVQGQQVV
-458 THLDGAISI
+458 THVEGAINI
-467 SGLRFRYSPT
+467 SSLRFRYSET
-477 APWIFNGFSLEIKP
+477 TPWLFNGFDLHIKP
-491 GEYIG
+491 GEYVGI
-496 MTGPSGSGKSTLLRL
+496 TGSSGSGKSTLLRL
-511 LLGFEAPTEGYICY
+511 LLGFETPTEGYIYY
-525 DHFNLQDI
+525 DHFNLQDL
-533 NKSAL
+533 NKSSL
-538 RSHCIGAVLQ
+538 RSHCVGAVLQ
-548 NGQLIEGTLLDN
+548 NGRLVEGSLLDN

-567 ATEEEAWEA
+567 ATDEEVWEA
-576 IRLVALDEDISHMP
+576 VRLVALDEDISYMP

-603 ISGGQRQ
+603 ISGGQSQ

-633 LDNVTKQKVA
+633 LDNVTQQRVA
-643 LHLSQMKC
+643 EHLAQMKC
-651 TRIMISQRPENLRY
+651 TRIMISQRRENLRY

-670 TTGLHPEI
+670 TMT
-678 TEAIPCTTQTV
+678 C

>member
-1 MAMTIEQL
+1 MATTIEQL
-9 TQRIEGNRKAVGR
+9 TQRIEGNRKAVGH

-28 SMVDRQ
+28 SMIDRQ
-34 LMKQLKNG
+34 LVKQLING
-42 NEHLPDA
+42 NEQWPDA
-49 SHLEQALMSQ
+49 SRLEQTLMSR

-64 EVTLAGPWWKRTT
+64 EVTLSGPWWRRTT
-77 GRLLAFMS
+77 GNLLAFMVS
-85 DDDTPVV
+85 DDTPVV

-105 HTGRVVKISR
+105 HTGRVVKLSR
-115 QTVSLLKSE
+115 QTAALLKPE

-143 RFAWHGL
+143 RFAWRGL
-150 SGTDL
+150 SVTDL
-155 GYICLACISVV
+155 VYICLACISVV

-181 EVIPSGRAQ
+181 EVVPSGSAQ
-190 ALLPIAALLFSA
+190 ALLPIAMLLFSA

-265 LTEGML
+265 LTESML
-271 TTMLSALFSAI
+271 TTMLSAIFSVI

-304 ELFFILFNYYYVR
+304 ELLFILINYYYVR
-317 KVQSIVTPH
+317 KVQGNVTPH

-383 VVKMLPMMITMAA
+383 VVKMLPMIITIAA
-396 AWYYGLP
+396 AWYYRLP

-416 ALDTISQLET
+416 ALDTINQLET

-445 DVEPEDMQSQQLV
+445 DAEPEDVQSQQLV
-458 THLDGAISI
+458 THVEGAISI
-467 SGLRFRYSPT
+467 SGLCFRYSAT
-477 APWIFNGFSLEIKP
+477 APWIFNGFDLHIKP
-491 GEYIG
+491 GEYVGI
-496 MTGPSGSGKSTLLRL
+496 TGPSGCGKSTLLRL
-511 LLGFEAPTEGYICY
+511 LLGFETPTEGYICY
-525 DHFNLQDI
+525 DHFNLQDL

-538 RSHCIGAVLQ
+538 RSHCVGAVLQ
-548 NGQLIEGTLLDN
+548 NGRLVEGSLLDN

-567 ATEEEAWEA
+567 ATTDEVMET

-590 LGLQTPISEDGHG
+590 HGLQTPISEDGHG

-623 ILLLDEATSA
+623 VLLLDEATSA
-633 LDNVTKQKVA
+633 LDNVTQQRVA
-643 LHLSQMKC
+643 EHLAKMKC
-651 TRIMISQRPENLRY
+651 TRIMISQRPENLRF

-670 TTGLHPEI
+670 TLTSN
-678 TEAIPCTTQTV
+678 IPT

>member
-1 MAMTIEQL
+1 MATTIEQL
-9 TQRIEGNRKAVGR
+9 TQRIEGNRKAVGH

-28 SMVDRQ
+28 SMIDRQ
-34 LMKQLKNG
+34 LVKQLING
-42 NEHLPDA
+42 NEQWPDA
-49 SHLEQALMSQ
+49 SRLEQTLMSR

-64 EVTLAGPWWKRTT
+64 EVTLSGPWWRRTT
-77 GRLLAFMS
+77 GNLLAFMVS
-85 DDDTPVV
+85 DDTPVV

-105 HTGRVVKISR
+105 HTGRVVKLSR
-115 QTVSLLKSE
+115 QTAALLKPE

-143 RFAWHGL
+143 RFAWRGL
-150 SGTDL
+150 SVTDL
-155 GYICLACISVV
+155 VYICLACISVV

-181 EVIPSGRAQ
+181 EVVPSGSAQ
-190 ALLPIAALLFSA
+190 ALLPIAMLLFSA

-265 LTEGML
+265 LTESML
-271 TTMLSALFSAI
+271 TTMLSAIFSVI

-304 ELFFILFNYYYVR
+304 ELFFILINYYYVR
-317 KVQSIVTPH
+317 KVQGNVTPH

-383 VVKMLPMMITMAA
+383 VVKMLPMIITIAA
-396 AWYYGLP
+396 AWYYRLP

-416 ALDTISQLET
+416 ALDTINQLET

-445 DVEPEDMQSQQLV
+445 DAEPEDVQSQQLV
-458 THLDGAISI
+458 THVEGAISI
-467 SGLRFRYSPT
+467 SGLCFRYSAT
-477 APWIFNGFSLEIKP
+477 APWIFNGFDLHIKP
-491 GEYIG
+491 GEYVGI
-496 MTGPSGSGKSTLLRL
+496 TGPSGCGKSTLLQL
-511 LLGFEAPTEGYICY
+511 LLGFETPTEGYICY
-525 DHFNLQDI
+525 DHFNLQDL

-538 RSHCIGAVLQ
+538 RSHCVGAVLQ
-548 NGQLIEGTLLDN
+548 NGRLVEGSLLDN

-567 ATEEEAWEA
+567 ATTDEVMET

-623 ILLLDEATSA
+623 VLLLDEATSA
-633 LDNVTKQKVA
+633 LDNVTQQRVA
-643 LHLSQMKC
+643 EHLAKMKC
-651 TRIMISQRPENLRY
+651 TRIMISQRPENLRF

-670 TTGLHPEI
+670 TLTSN
-678 TEAIPCTTQTV
+678 IPT

>member
-9 TQRIEGNRKAVGR
+9 TQRIEGNRKAVGH

-28 SMVDRQ
+28 SMIDRR
-34 LMKQLKNG
+34 LMKQLKG
-42 NEHLPDA
+42 DGCWVLGDGQ
-49 SHLEQALMSQ
+49 HLEQVLMSR

-64 EVTLAGPWWKRTT
+64 EVTLSGPWWKRTT
-77 GRLLAFMS
+77 GSLLAFMV
-85 DDDTPVV
+85 DDDIPVV
-92 LKPGFASYSFADP
+92 LKPGFASYSFVDP
-105 HTGRVVKISR
+105 QTGRIVKLSR
-115 QTVSLLKSE
+115 QTATLLKAE
-124 AYSLTQPLPARR
+124 AYSLTQPLPARQ
-136 LTLRELG
+136 LTLRELA
-143 RFAWHGL
+143 RFAWRSL
-150 SGTDL
+150 SAADL
-155 GYICLACISVV
+155 SYICLACISVV
-166 LLTMFTPYVTKQIFS
+166 LLTMFTPYATKQIFS
-181 EVIPSGRAQ
+181 EVIPSGRGA
-190 ALLPIAALLFSA
+190 ALLPVAMLLVSA

-265 LTEGML
+265 LTESML
-271 TTMLSALFSAI
+271 TTMLSALFSVI

-304 ELFFILFNYYYVR
+304 ELFFILLNYYYVR
-317 KVQSIVTPH
+317 KVQGIVTPH

-352 AFAQWAEQFAY
+352 AFGKWAEQFAY

-383 VVKMLPMMITMAA
+383 VVKMVPMMITIAA
-396 AWYYGLP
+396 AWYYRLP
-403 LSDYIAYCAVLGI
+403 LSDYIAYCAVLAI
-416 ALDTISQLET
+416 ALDTIGQLES

-445 DVEPEDMQSQQLV
+445 DVAPEDVQRQQLV
-458 THLDGAISI
+458 THVEGAVSI

-477 APWIFNGFSLEIKP
+477 APWIFDGFDLSIRP
-491 GEYIG
+491 GECVGI
-496 MTGPSGSGKSTLLRL
+496 TGPSGSGKSTLLRL
-511 LLGFEAPTEGYICY
+511 LLGFETPTEGYICY
-525 DHFNLQDI
+525 DHYNLQEL
-533 NKSAL
+533 NKTAL

-548 NGQLIEGTLLDN
+548 NGRLVEGSLRDN
-560 IRFTAPK
+560 IRFTAPN
-567 ATEEEAWEA
+567 ATDDEVLEAV
-576 IRLVALDEDISHMP
+576 RLVALDEDISHMP
-590 LGLQTPISEDGHG
+590 LGLQTPVSEDGHG

-610 RILLARALVQKPD
+610 RILLARALVQHPD

-633 LDNVTKQKVA
+633 LDNVTQQRVTA
-643 LHLSQMKC
+643 HLAQIGC
-651 TRIMISQRPENLRY
+651 TRIMISQRPENLRF
-665 CDRII
+665 CDRVI
-670 TTGLHPEI
+670 TLPAH
-678 TEAIPCTTQTV
+678 

>member
-1 MAMTIEQL
+1 MATTIEQL
-9 TQRIEGNRKAVGR
+9 TQRIEGNRKAVGH

-28 SMVDRQ
+28 SMIDRQ
-34 LMKQLKNG
+34 LVKQLING
-42 NEHLPDA
+42 NEQWPDA
-49 SHLEQALMSQ
+49 SRLEQTLMSR

-64 EVTLAGPWWKRTT
+64 EVTLSGPWWQRTT
-77 GRLLAFMS
+77 GNLLAFMVS
-85 DDDTPVV
+85 NDTPVV

-105 HTGRVVKISR
+105 HTGRVVKLSR
-115 QTVSLLKSE
+115 QTAALLKPE

-143 RFAWHGL
+143 RFAWRGL
-150 SGTDL
+150 SVTDL
-155 GYICLACISVV
+155 VYICLACISVV

-181 EVIPSGRAQ
+181 EVVPSGSAQ
-190 ALLPIAALLFSA
+190 ALLPIAMLLFSA

-265 LTEGML
+265 LTESML
-271 TTMLSALFSAI
+271 TTMLSAIFSVI

-304 ELFFILFNYYYVR
+304 ELFFILINYYYVR
-317 KVQSIVTPH
+317 KVQGNVTPH

-383 VVKMLPMMITMAA
+383 VVKMLPMIITIAA
-396 AWYYGLP
+396 AWYYRLP

-416 ALDTISQLET
+416 ALDTINQLET

-445 DVEPEDMQSQQLV
+445 DAEPEDVQSQQLV
-458 THLDGAISI
+458 THVEGAISI
-467 SGLRFRYSPT
+467 SGLCFRYSAT
-477 APWIFNGFSLEIKP
+477 APWIFNGFDLHIKP
-491 GEYIG
+491 GEYVGI
-496 MTGPSGSGKSTLLRL
+496 TGPSGCGKSTLLRL
-511 LLGFEAPTEGYICY
+511 LLGFETPTEGYICY
-525 DHFNLQDI
+525 DHFNLQDL

-538 RSHCIGAVLQ
+538 RSHCVGAVLQ
-548 NGQLIEGTLLDN
+548 NGRLVEGSLLDN

-567 ATEEEAWEA
+567 ATTDEVMET

-623 ILLLDEATSA
+623 VLLLDEATSA
-633 LDNVTKQKVA
+633 LDNVTQQRVA
-643 LHLSQMKC
+643 EHLAKMKC
-651 TRIMISQRPENLRY
+651 TRIMISQRPENLRF

-670 TTGLHPEI
+670 TLTSN
-678 TEAIPCTTQTV
+678 IPT

>member
-1 MAMTIEQL
+1 MATTIEQL
-9 TQRIEGNRKAVGR
+9 TQRIEGNRKAVGH

-28 SMVDRQ
+28 SMIDRQ
-34 LMKQLKNG
+34 LVKQLING
-42 NEHLPDA
+42 NEQWPDA
-49 SHLEQALMSQ
+49 SRLEQTLMSR

-64 EVTLAGPWWKRTT
+64 EVTLSGPWWRRTT
-77 GRLLAFMS
+77 GNLLAFMVS
-85 DDDTPVV
+85 DDTPVV

-105 HTGRVVKISR
+105 HTGRVVKLSR
-115 QTVSLLKSE
+115 QTAALLKPE

-143 RFAWHGL
+143 RFAWRGL
-150 SGTDL
+150 SVTDL
-155 GYICLACISVV
+155 VYICLACISVV

-181 EVIPSGRAQ
+181 EVVPSGSAQ
-190 ALLPIAALLFSA
+190 ALLPIAMLLFSA

-265 LTEGML
+265 LTESML
-271 TTMLSALFSAI
+271 TTMLSAIFSVI

-304 ELFFILFNYYYVR
+304 ELLFILINYYYVR
-317 KVQSIVTPH
+317 KVQGNVTPH

-383 VVKMLPMMITMAA
+383 VVKMLPMIITIAA
-396 AWYYGLP
+396 AWYYRLP

-416 ALDTISQLET
+416 ALDTINQLET

-445 DVEPEDMQSQQLV
+445 DAEPEDVQSQQLV
-458 THLDGAISI
+458 THVEGAISI
-467 SGLRFRYSPT
+467 SGLCFRYSAT
-477 APWIFNGFSLEIKP
+477 VPWIFNGFDLHIKP
-491 GEYIG
+491 GEYVGI
-496 MTGPSGSGKSTLLRL
+496 TGPSGCGKSTLLRL
-511 LLGFEAPTEGYICY
+511 LLGFETPTEGYICY
-525 DHFNLQDI
+525 DHFNLQDL

-538 RSHCIGAVLQ
+538 RSHCVGAVLQ
-548 NGQLIEGTLLDN
+548 NGRLVEGSLLDN

-567 ATEEEAWEA
+567 ATTDEVMET

-623 ILLLDEATSA
+623 VLLLDEATSA
-633 LDNVTKQKVA
+633 LDNVTQQRVA
-643 LHLSQMKC
+643 EHLAKMKC
-651 TRIMISQRPENLRY
+651 TRIMISQRPENLRF

-670 TTGLHPEI
+670 TLTSN
-678 TEAIPCTTQTV
+678 IPT

>member
-1 MAMTIEQL
+1 MATTIEQL
-9 TQRIEGNRKAVGR
+9 TQRIEGNRKAVGH

-28 SMVDRQ
+28 SMIDRQ
-34 LMKQLKNG
+34 LVKQLING
-42 NEHLPDA
+42 NEQWPDA
-49 SHLEQALMSQ
+49 SHLEQTLMSR

-64 EVTLAGPWWKRTT
+64 EVTLSGPWWQRTT
-77 GRLLAFMS
+77 GNLLAFMVS
-85 DDDTPVV
+85 NDTPVV

-105 HTGRVVKISR
+105 HTGRVVKLSR
-115 QTVSLLKSE
+115 QTAALLKPE

-143 RFAWHGL
+143 RFAWRGL
-150 SGTDL
+150 SVTDL
-155 GYICLACISVV
+155 VYICLACISVV

-181 EVIPSGRAQ
+181 EVVPSGSAQ
-190 ALLPIAALLFSA
+190 ALLPIAMLLFSA

-265 LTEGML
+265 LTESML
-271 TTMLSALFSAI
+271 TTMLSAIFSVI

-304 ELFFILFNYYYVR
+304 ELLFILINYYYVR
-317 KVQSIVTPH
+317 KVQGNVTPH

-383 VVKMLPMMITMAA
+383 VVKMLPMIITIAA
-396 AWYYGLP
+396 AWYYRLP

-416 ALDTISQLET
+416 ALDTINQLET

-445 DVEPEDMQSQQLV
+445 DAEPEDVQSQQLV
-458 THLDGAISI
+458 THVEGAISI
-467 SGLRFRYSPT
+467 SGLCFRYSAT
-477 APWIFNGFSLEIKP
+477 APWIFNGFDLHIKP
-491 GEYIG
+491 GEYVGI
-496 MTGPSGSGKSTLLRL
+496 TGPSGCGKSTLLRL
-511 LLGFEAPTEGYICY
+511 LLGFETPTEGYICY
-525 DHFNLQDI
+525 DHFNLQDL

-538 RSHCIGAVLQ
+538 RSHCVGAVLQ
-548 NGQLIEGTLLDN
+548 NGRLVEGSLLDN

-567 ATEEEAWEA
+567 ATTDEVMET

-623 ILLLDEATSA
+623 VLLLDEATSA
-633 LDNVTKQKVA
+633 LDNVTQQRVA
-643 LHLSQMKC
+643 EHLAKMKC
-651 TRIMISQRPENLRY
+651 TRIMISQRPENLRF

-670 TTGLHPEI
+670 TLTSN
-678 TEAIPCTTQTV
+678 IPT

>member
-1 MAMTIEQL
+1 MGLTIEQL
-9 TQRIEGNRKAVGR
+9 TQRIEGNRKAVGL

-28 SMVDRQ
+28 SMIDRQ
-34 LMKQLKNG
+34 LMKRLKGDGYWVTGDSQHPTPNTQ
-42 NEHLPDA
+42 
-49 SHLEQALMSQ
+49 HLERILMSK

-64 EVTLAGPWWKRTT
+64 EVTLSGPWWKRTT
-77 GRLLAFMS
+77 GSLLAFMAE
-85 DDDTPVV
+85 DDTPVV
-92 LKPGFASYSFADP
+92 LKPGFASYSFVHP
-105 HTGRVVKISR
+105 QTGRLVKVSR
-115 QTVSLLKSE
+115 RTASLLKPE
-124 AYSLTQPLPARR
+124 AYSLTQPLPAKQ
-136 LTLRELG
+136 LSLRELG
-143 RFAWHGL
+143 RFAWRGL

-155 GYICLACISVV
+155 SYLCLACISVV
-166 LLTMFTPYVTKQIFS
+166 LLMMFTPYVTKQIFS
-181 EVIPSGRAQ
+181 EVVPSGSAT
-190 ALLPIAALLFSA
+190 ALLPIAMLLFSA
-202 TVGLVMLQVTRSL
+202 TIGLVMLQVTRSL

-265 LTEGML
+265 LTESML

-304 ELFFILFNYYYVR
+304 ELFFILLNYYYVR
-317 KVQSIVTPH
+317 KVQAAVTPH
-326 RTRMF
+326 RSRMF

-352 AFAQWAEQFAY
+352 AFAQWADQFAY

-383 VVKMLPMMITMAA
+383 VAKMLPMMITIAA
-396 AWYYGLP
+396 AWYYHLP

-416 ALDTISQLET
+416 ALDTIGQLEV

-445 DVEPEDMQSQQLV
+445 NAQPEDVQSQQLV
-458 THLDGAISI
+458 THLKGAIGI
-467 SGLRFRYSPT
+467 NGLRFRYSDT
-477 APWIFNGFSLEIKP
+477 APWIFDGFNLNIKP
-491 GEYIG
+491 GEYVGI
-496 MTGPSGSGKSTLLRL
+496 TGPSGSGKSTLLRL
-511 LLGFEAPTEGYICY
+511 LLGFEAPNEGYIYY
-525 DHFNLQDI
+525 DLFNLQDL

-538 RSHCIGAVLQ
+538 RSHCVGAVLQ
-548 NGQLIEGTLLDN
+548 NGQMIEGTLLDN

-567 ATEEEAWEA
+567 ATEEEVWEA
-576 IRLVALDEDISHMP
+576 IRLVALDEDVNQMP
-590 LGLQTPISEDGHG
+590 FGLQTPISEDGHG

-610 RILLARALVQKPD
+610 RILLARALVQHPD

-633 LDNVTKQKVA
+633 LDNVTQQRVA
-643 LHLSQMKC
+643 EHLAQLKC
-651 TRIMISQRPENLRY
+651 TRIMISQRPENLRF
-665 CDRII
+665 CDRTLQI
-670 TTGLHPEI
+670 G
-678 TEAIPCTTQTV
+678 

>member
-9 TQRIEGNRKAVGR
+9 TQRIEGNRKAVGH

-28 SMVDRQ
+28 SMIDRR
-34 LMKQLKNG
+34 LMKQLKG
-42 NEHLPDA
+42 DGCWVFGDGQ
-49 SHLEQALMSQ
+49 HLEQALMSR

-64 EVTLAGPWWKRTT
+64 EVTLSGPWWKRTT
-77 GRLLAFMS
+77 GNLLAFMAE
-85 DDDTPVV
+85 DDIPVV
-92 LKPGFASYSFADP
+92 LKPGFASYSFVDP
-105 HTGRVVKISR
+105 QTGRIVKLSR
-115 QTVSLLKSE
+115 KTATLLKAE
-124 AYSLTQPLPARR
+124 AYSLTQPLPARQ
-136 LTLRELG
+136 LTLRELAC
-143 RFAWHGL
+143 FAWRGL
-150 SGTDL
+150 SAADL
-155 GYICLACISVV
+155 SYICLACISVV
-166 LLTMFTPYVTKQIFS
+166 LLTMFTPYATKQIFS
-181 EVIPSGRAQ
+181 EVIPSGRGA
-190 ALLPIAALLFSA
+190 ALLPVAMLLVSA

-265 LTEGML
+265 LTESML
-271 TTMLSALFSAI
+271 TTMLSALFSVI

-293 LLFVGIGVLAL
+293 LLFVGIGVLVL
-304 ELFFILFNYYYVR
+304 ELFFILLNYYYVR
-317 KVQSIVTPH
+317 KVQGIVTPH

-352 AFAQWAEQFAY
+352 AFGKWAEQFAY

-383 VVKMLPMMITMAA
+383 VVKMVPMMITIAA
-396 AWYYGLP
+396 AWYYRLP
-403 LSDYIAYCAVLGI
+403 LSDYIAYCAVLAI
-416 ALDTISQLET
+416 ALDTIGQLES

-445 DVEPEDMQSQQLV
+445 DAAPEDVQRQQLV
-458 THLDGAISI
+458 THVEGAVSI

-477 APWIFNGFSLEIKP
+477 APWIFDGFDLSIRP
-491 GEYIG
+491 GECVGI
-496 MTGPSGSGKSTLLRL
+496 TGPSGSGKSTLLRL
-511 LLGFEAPTEGYICY
+511 LLGFETPTEGYICY
-525 DHFNLQDI
+525 DHYNLQDL
-533 NKSAL
+533 NKTAL

-548 NGQLIEGTLLDN
+548 NGRLVEGSLRDN
-560 IRFTAPK
+560 IRFTAPN
-567 ATEEEAWEA
+567 ATDDEVWEA
-576 IRLVALDEDISHMP
+576 VRLVALDEDISHMP
-590 LGLQTPISEDGHG
+590 LGLQTPVSEDGHG

-610 RILLARALVQKPD
+610 RILLARALVQHPD

-633 LDNVTKQKVA
+633 LDNVTQQRVTA
-643 LHLSQMKC
+643 HLAQIGC
-651 TRIMISQRPENLRY
+651 TRIMISQRPENLRF
-665 CDRII
+665 CDRVI
-670 TTGLHPEI
+670 TLPAH
-678 TEAIPCTTQTV
+678 

>member
-1 MAMTIEQL
+1 MIEQL

-22 AGDIFM
+22 AGDLFM
-28 SMVDRQ
+28 SMIDRK
-34 LMKQLKNG
+34 LMKQLKN
-42 NEHLPDA
+42 NSQKLPDA
-49 SHLEQALMSQ
+49 QHLEQVLMSK
-59 GVFFR
+59 GIFFR
-64 EVTLAGPWWKRTT
+64 EVTLSGTWWKRTT
-77 GRLLAFMS
+77 GNLLAFMA
-85 DDDTPVV
+85 DDDTPVL
-92 LKPGFASYSFADP
+92 LKPGFSSYSFVHP
-105 HTGRVVKISR
+105 HIGRTIVVSR
-115 QTVSLLKSE
+115 KTEGMLKPQ
-124 AYSLTQPLPARR
+124 AYTTTQALPARQ

-143 RFAWHGL
+143 RFAWQGL

-155 GYICLACISVV
+155 CYICLACVSVV

-181 EVIPSGRAQ
+181 EVVPSGSA
-190 ALLPIAALLFSA
+190 AELLPVAVLLFSA
-202 TVGLVMLQVTRSL
+202 TIGLVMLQVTRSL

-235 LLHLPTTFF
+235 LLHLPNRFF
-244 RQWTAG
+244 RNWTAG

-265 LTEGML
+265 LTESML

-293 LLFVGIGVLAL
+293 LLFIGIGVLAL
-304 ELFFILFNYYYVR
+304 QLFFTLLNYYYVR
-317 KVQSIVTPH
+317 KVQGIVTPH
-326 RTRMF
+326 RSRMF

-352 AFAQWAEQFAY
+352 VFTLWAENFVY

-375 TYSGSLAF
+375 TYSGSLAY
-383 VVKMLPMMITMAA
+383 VVKLLPMMITIAA

-416 ALDTISQLET
+416 ALETIGQLET
-426 VLKQFGRILP
+426 IMKQFGRVLP
-436 EARLCQPIL
+436 EAKLCQPIL
-445 DVEPEDMQSQQLV
+445 DAEPEDVQSQKVV
-458 THLDGAISI
+458 TKLEGAISI
-467 SGLRFRYSPT
+467 SGLRFRYSDT
-477 APWIFNGFSLEIKP
+477 APWIFDGYELHVNP

-496 MTGPSGSGKSTLLRL
+496 ISGPSGCGKSTLLRL
-511 LLGFEAPTEGYICY
+511 LLGFEEPTEGYIRY
-525 DHFNLQDI
+525 DHFNLKEI

-538 RSHCIGAVLQ
+538 RSHCSGAVLQ
-548 NGQLIEGTLLDN
+548 NGRLIEGTLLDN

-567 ATEEEAWEA
+567 ATHEEVLEAV
-576 IRLVALDEDISHMP
+576 RLVALDEDISHMP

-610 RILLARALVQKPD
+610 RILLARALVQHPD

-633 LDNVTKQKVA
+633 LDNVTKQRVA
-643 LHLSQMKC
+643 EHLANLKC
-651 TRIMISQRPENLRY
+651 TRIMISQRPENLRH

-670 TTGLHPEI
+670 TL
-678 TEAIPCTTQTV
+678 

>member
-1 MAMTIEQL
+1 MGTTIEQL
-9 TQRIEGNRKAVGR
+9 TQRIEGNRKAIGR
-22 AGDIFM
+22 AGDVFL
-28 SMVDRQ
+28 SMIDRRF
-34 LMKQLKNG
+34 LKQLKCG
-42 NEHLPDA
+42 SRQMLDPQR
-49 SHLEQALMSQ
+49 LEQTLLSR

-64 EVTLAGPWWKRTT
+64 EVTLTGSWWKRTT
-77 GRLLAFMS
+77 GRLLAFMA

-92 LKPGFASYSFADP
+92 LKPGFAGYSFVNP
-105 HTGRVVKISR
+105 HTSRVVKLSR
-115 QTVSLLKSE
+115 QSVALLKPE
-124 AYSLTQPLPARR
+124 AYCLTQPLPAKR
-136 LTLRELG
+136 LSLRELG
-143 RFAWHGL
+143 RFAWQGL

-155 GYICLACISVV
+155 GYICLACVSVV

-181 EVIPSGRAQ
+181 EVIPSGSAR
-190 ALLPIAALLFSA
+190 ALLPVAMLLVSA
-202 TVGLVMLQVTRSL
+202 VVGLVMLQVTRSL

-235 LLHLPTTFF
+235 LLHLPATFF

-265 LTEGML
+265 LTESML

-304 ELFFILFNYYYVR
+304 ELFFILLNYYYVR
-317 KVQSIVTPH
+317 KVQAVVTPY
-326 RTRMF
+326 RSRMF

-342 KIRTNGAEER
+342 KIRINGAEER
-352 AFAQWAEQFAY
+352 AFGKWAEQFAY

-383 VVKMLPMMITMAA
+383 VVKMVPMMITIAA
-396 AWYYGLP
+396 AWYYRLP

-426 VLKQFGRILP
+426 ILKQFGRILP
-436 EARLCQPIL
+436 EVRLCQPIL
-445 DVEPEDMQSQQLV
+445 DAEPEDVQHQQSV
-458 THLDGAISI
+458 THVEGGISI
-467 SGLRFRYSPT
+467 SGLRFRYSST
-477 APWIFNGFSLEIKP
+477 APWLFDGFDLHIKP
-491 GEYIG
+491 GEYVGI
-496 MTGPSGSGKSTLLRL
+496 TGHSGSGKSTLLRL
-511 LLGFEAPTEGYICY
+511 LLGFEVPTEGYICY
-525 DHFNLQDI
+525 DRYNLNDI

-538 RSHCIGAVLQ
+538 RSHCIGTVLQ
-548 NGQLIEGTLLDN
+548 NGRLIEGTLLDN

-567 ATEEEAWEA
+567 ATEEEVWEA
-576 IRLVALDEDISHMP
+576 VRLVALDEEILHMP
-590 LGLQTPISEDGHG
+590 LGLMTPISEDGHG

-610 RILLARALVQKPD
+610 RILLARALVQHPD

-633 LDNVTKQKVA
+633 LDNVTQQLVA
-643 LHLSQMKC
+643 EHLARLKC
-651 TRIMISQRPENLRY
+651 TRILISQRQENLRH

-670 TTGLHPEI
+670 T
-678 TEAIPCTTQTV
+678 IP

>member
-1 MAMTIEQL
+1 MATTIEQL
-9 TQRIEGNRKAVGR
+9 TQRIEGNRKAVGH

-28 SMVDRQ
+28 SMIDRQ
-34 LMKQLKNG
+34 LVKQLING
-42 NEHLPDA
+42 NEQWPDA
-49 SHLEQALMSQ
+49 SRLEQTLMSR

-64 EVTLAGPWWKRTT
+64 EVTLSGPWWQRTT
-77 GRLLAFMS
+77 GNLLAFMVS
-85 DDDTPVV
+85 NDTPVV

-105 HTGRVVKISR
+105 HTGRVVKLSR
-115 QTVSLLKSE
+115 QTAALLKPE

-143 RFAWHGL
+143 RFAWRGL
-150 SGTDL
+150 SVTDL
-155 GYICLACISVV
+155 VYICLACISVV

-181 EVIPSGRAQ
+181 EVVPSGSAQ
-190 ALLPIAALLFSA
+190 ALLPIAMLLFSA

-265 LTEGML
+265 LTESML
-271 TTMLSALFSAI
+271 TTMLSAIFSVI

-304 ELFFILFNYYYVR
+304 VLLFILINYYYVR
-317 KVQSIVTPH
+317 KVQGNVTPH

-383 VVKMLPMMITMAA
+383 VVKMLPMIITIAA
-396 AWYYGLP
+396 AWYYRLP

-416 ALDTISQLET
+416 ALDTINQLET

-445 DVEPEDMQSQQLV
+445 DAEPEDVQSQQLV
-458 THLDGAISI
+458 THVEGAISI
-467 SGLRFRYSPT
+467 SGLCFRYSAT
-477 APWIFNGFSLEIKP
+477 APWIFNGFDLHIKP
-491 GEYIG
+491 GEYVGI
-496 MTGPSGSGKSTLLRL
+496 TGPSGCGKSTLLRL
-511 LLGFEAPTEGYICY
+511 LLGFETPTEGYICY
-525 DHFNLQDI
+525 DHFNLQDL

-538 RSHCIGAVLQ
+538 RSHCVGAVLQ
-548 NGQLIEGTLLDN
+548 NGRLVEGSLLDN

-567 ATEEEAWEA
+567 ATTDEVMET

-590 LGLQTPISEDGHG
+590 HGLQTPISEDGHG

-623 ILLLDEATSA
+623 VLLLDEATSA
-633 LDNVTKQKVA
+633 LDNVTQQRVA
-643 LHLSQMKC
+643 EHLAKMKC
-651 TRIMISQRPENLRY
+651 TRIMISQRPENLRF

-670 TTGLHPEI
+670 TLTSN
-678 TEAIPCTTQTV
+678 IPT